1 MSKVSRRT
9 VDTGTSLV
17 ADGMG
22 AKTLQFWSTQVDHS
36 RPVTQPIGTHGRR
49 VIHCHS
55 LYKDWRTPCEHVSI
69 MRPLAPPGEW

>member
-22 AKTLQFWSTQVDHS
+22 AKTLQF
-36 RPVTQPIGTHGRR
+36 
-49 VIHCHS
+49 
-55 LYKDWRTPCEHVSI
+55 
-69 MRPLAPPGEW
+69 